1 MKGLGPPTLVASTGP
16 WVCRRCL
23 RGQRKLGSQAAPYGS
38 KARNVH
44 VTKSAFGSTRIA
56 VAAAAATGLGAGSFF
71 LTPDGIKGGAGYTY
85 AATVRT
91 GRVLTTLTA
100 CIDE

>member
-1 MKGLGPPTLVASTGP
+1 MRSLCTRTLVDKTGP

-23 RGQRKLGSQAAPYGS
+23 RGRRKPETQSARYGTKAGKLHVKQSVFGGSRLA
-38 KARNVH
+38 
-44 VTKSAFGSTRIA
+44 I
-56 VAAAAATGLGAGSFF
+56 AAAAATGLGAGSFF
-71 LTPDGIKGGAGYTY
+71 LTPDGIKGGAEYTY
-85 AATVRT
+85 LATART